1 MFLRIKWINQFS
13 EKEHQHESYNLE
25 PLSVQGM
32 SQKIGCI
39 LRCRTRGHT
48 LFFVLKD
55 RLLGA
60 YVCMCLS
67 MYIQKTNLIHLLE
80 SK

>member
-1 MFLRIKWINQFS
+1 MFLQIKWINQFR

-67 MYIQKTNLIHLLE
+67 MYIQKTNLIHL
-80 SK
+80 